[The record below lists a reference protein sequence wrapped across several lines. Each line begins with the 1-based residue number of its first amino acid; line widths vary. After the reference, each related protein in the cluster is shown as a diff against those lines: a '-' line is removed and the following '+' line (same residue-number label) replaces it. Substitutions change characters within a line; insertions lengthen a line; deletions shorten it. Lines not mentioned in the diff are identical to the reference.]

1 MVRHKR
7 WWHFAQ
13 SILVVAL
20 AVNANCAAGQES
32 DVAKAFNKHWA
43 AAEKAAGDK
52 NFREAMARYGD
63 VVALLPFEPS
73 SRYKLACCL
82 VRLGETDR
90 ALAELKV
97 AVECGW
103 ADADALDRDEDWRP
117 LRGDE
122 RFAELVNAAAACR
135 DEKLLLYA
143 DDRVG
148 RDRPAPLLVVLH
160 GLGCGPRGEMPYWK
174 PVADE
179 LGMVVVAPRSGTEF
193 GPMLHGWQKAGAK
206 NSSAADFFDMDSAR
220 ERVDAAIE
228 EAARLYKIDRGAV
241 VLAGYSQGG
250 GVVLG
255 CQKFGIA
262 AGFGLRKFWSAG
274 VGVRSCERWELT
286 LLPKLSL
293 NHFETHLMETI
304 DRAARTSVGVIAC
317 VHVTSDRIWPVKLLV
332 VPSAVPLSSRFAR
345 PIIDSRISLDEGRR
359 SNC

>member
-13 SILVVAL
+13 SILVGAFVVA
-20 AVNANCAAGQES
+20 AVGAAGQDSEF
-32 DVAKAFNKHWA
+32 AKAYNKHWA
-43 AAEKAAGDK
+43 AAEKAAGQM
-52 NFREAMARYGD
+52 NFREALARYGD

-117 LRGDE
+117 LRRDE
-122 RFAELVNAAAACR
+122 RFAEMVNAAAACR

-143 DDRVG
+143 DDSVG

-228 EAARLYKIDRGAV
+228 EADRLYTIDRGAV

-250 GVVLG
+250 GVVLQLIADRPTRIRG
-255 CQKFGIA
+255 AVAVCSLCPPLEEANFRKVANESQIRVQVIAGEHDRLLDRSKSAAEVLQA
-262 AGFGLRKFWSAG
+262 AGIPTRFEVVADSGHEYPSDSADRLRRAVHF
-274 VGVRSCERWELT
+274 VLT
-286 LLPKLSL
+286 GESPDK
-293 NHFETHLMETI
+293 
-304 DRAARTSVGVIAC
+304 
-317 VHVTSDRIWPVKLLV
+317 
-332 VPSAVPLSSRFAR
+332 
-345 PIIDSRISLDEGRR
+345 
-359 SNC
+359 